1 MPKLPSLQRIAIAL
15 AFFAVL
21 VVSSTT
27 AKADGVTFDN
37 SPGNFPGD
45 ETVQLSDNGIPGN
58 PIFGLTNTTALSV
71 RFTGAETLVAPS
83 SGASRIEAVDGAFAY
98 LKIDLPSGTYT
109 SLILNIN
116 AIEDGD
122 VHFVVTT
129 TTGVFIFDD
138 TLGNGQNF
146 NRFLADGATRIISVE
161 FWTNTGVSLQIE
173 DADDVRQVRI
183 GGAQLNQVPEPA
195 SMLLLGSG
203 LVGAAA
209 GIRRRRRRNAKS

>member
-1 MPKLPSLQRIAIAL
+1 MPKLPSLQHMAIAV

-21 VVSSTT
+21 VMSSTT
-27 AKADGVTFDN
+27 AKADGVTFDSN
-37 SPGNFPGD
+37 PGNFPGD
-45 ETVQLSDNGIPGN
+45 ENVLLTGDDIPGN
-58 PIFGLTNTTALSV
+58 PIFGLTNTTSLTV

-83 SGASRIEAVDGAFAY
+83 SGAARIEAADGAFAY
-98 LKIDLPSGTYT
+98 LKIDIPSGTYT

-129 TTGVFIFDD
+129 TTGVFVFDAE
-138 TLGNGQNF
+138 LGSGQNF

-173 DADDVRQVRI
+173 DAEDVRQVRI

-209 GIRRRRRRNAKS
+209 GIRRRRRNGKS